1 MPSPF
6 PGMNPYFEQ
15 PGVWRGFHNH
25 LLSQIA
31 LALGP
36 RLTPRYYVE
45 YEESVYID
53 QPPAPRRPFAVAD
66 VGVARG
72 DGPARGGMATLA
84 SVSISAP
91 LTARV
96 RLGAIKRKHRWL
108 TIRDSQNREVV
119 TVLEVLSPSNKR
131 GEDRAQYLRKR
142 RHLFR
147 SAAHLVEIDLLRGG
161 ERMPVDDA
169 LESDYLVLVSRQPQ
183 RSDVDVWPVAV
194 QQPLPAIPIPL
205 RGGDPEPSTIDTVV
219 A

>member
-1 MPSPF
+1 MLFRS
-6 PGMNPYFEQ
+6 
-15 PGVWRGFHNH
+15 
-25 LLSQIA
+25 
-31 LALGP
+31 
-36 RLTPRYYVE
+36 E

-53 QPPAPRRPFAVAD
+53 QPPAPRRLFAVAD

-72 DGPARGGMATLA
+72 DDPEGGGTATLT

-119 TVLEVLSPSNKR
+119 TVLEVLSPSNKQ

-169 LESDYLVLVSRQPQ
+169 PESDYLVLVSRQPQ
-183 RSDVDVWPVAV
+183 RPDVDVWPVAV
-194 QQPLPAIPIPL
+194 RQPLPAIPIPL
-205 RGGDPEPSTIDTVV
+205 RGGDPEPLLDLKPLIDVV
-219 A
+219 YDGGVYANRLYTAPPDPPLSPADADWARAFVPAA